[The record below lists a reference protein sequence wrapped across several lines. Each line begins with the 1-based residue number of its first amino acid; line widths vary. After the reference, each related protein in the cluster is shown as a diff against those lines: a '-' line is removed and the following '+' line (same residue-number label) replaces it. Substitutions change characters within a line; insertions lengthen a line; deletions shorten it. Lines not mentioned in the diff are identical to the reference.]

1 MPTLE
6 INLHPH
12 QIEIYN
18 DPRRFKI
25 IRAGRRFG
33 KSRLASRAIIVKA
46 LETPGGMYFI
56 IAPVVAQTG
65 IIWRE
70 ITKFLPK
77 DLVAKQYI
85 GDRRIILKNGATLWA
100 RSGDNPDTLR
110 GEGLDG
116 CILDEAAM
124 LRKDVWTESIR
135 PALADKMGWCWM
147 ISCVTKD
154 TFILT
159 DKGFLQMQ
167 DLPFTG
173 EANIPIPYTQH
184 VFGLNGLKA
193 SEFLWENKKSQVLA
207 ITIEGKYALTA
218 TPNHPVFAKKTKYR
232 KEGEWINAEDLK
244 VGQHIALQ
252 LNQQVFGNEDELS
265 YQVPKGKRKSKNAIT
280 LPRVVTPDFAYLCG
294 IILGD
299 GYINDSYFTVVN
311 PDIEIID
318 FLKSNPFGLCPS
330 IQVGEKGLHRMT
342 CGSYEFAAA
351 FNQLG
356 YEKVKSRHK
365 KIPPR
370 CLRWSKEN
378 LCALLSGL
386 FDTDGHVYIK
396 KDRSVIGFSS
406 SSKEMIEQVRMLL
419 LNLGIITQLSKI
431 ATKPTTKVPVESLE
445 YQVIIADQT
454 AVSRFINQIGFRV
467 SRKQSQ
473 IAIPKEKVY
482 GDRRR
487 IYEKH
492 DGYEIVWKR
501 ITDISEGEAETY
513 DFHIPDGHSF
523 FTNGMISHNT
533 PKGKNWFYKEYMKGV
548 STDPKYA
555 DYAGFHYTSYD
566 NPFLR
571 RSEVDA
577 MSEELPELAFKQEIM
592 AEFIEGGGMVF
603 QTFIQ
608 CIRDDILSEYVPGHL
623 YCMGVDLG
631 RKQDFNVIFVG
642 DMESKQ
648 VVYFERFTD
657 MEWTV
662 VEQHI
667 KQVYVDYGSPITY
680 IDSTGKG
687 EPVYERLLEAGVNCI
702 GINLNVAT
710 KPMLVKGLK
719 LAFDRRQIYIPD
731 IPVVKEELEAY
742 TFEVSRFGN
751 VKYAAPDG
759 FHDDTV
765 IALALLNYGMNGAN
779 PSCFGM
785 VGDDQDE
792 DNIYAQIPDIV
803 ESWDDCVIDIGSDT
817 AVIPELM
824 R

>member
-77 DLVAKQYI
+77 ELIAKQYI
-85 GDRRIILKNGATLWA
+85 GDRRIILKNGANLWA

-124 LRKDVWTESIR
+124 LRKDVWTEAIR

-147 ISCVTKD
+147 IS
-154 TFILT
+154 
-159 DKGFLQMQ
+159 
-167 DLPFTG
+167 
-173 EANIPIPYTQH
+173 
-184 VFGLNGLKA
+184 
-193 SEFLWENKKSQVLA
+193 
-207 ITIEGKYALTA
+207 
-218 TPNHPVFAKKTKYR
+218 
-232 KEGEWINAEDLK
+232 
-244 VGQHIALQ
+244 
-252 LNQQVFGNEDELS
+252 
-265 YQVPKGKRKSKNAIT
+265 
-280 LPRVVTPDFAYLCG
+280 
-294 IILGD
+294 
-299 GYINDSYFTVVN
+299 
-311 PDIEIID
+311 
-318 FLKSNPFGLCPS
+318 
-330 IQVGEKGLHRMT
+330 
-342 CGSYEFAAA
+342 
-351 FNQLG
+351 
-356 YEKVKSRHK
+356 
-365 KIPPR
+365 
-370 CLRWSKEN
+370 
-378 LCALLSGL
+378 
-386 FDTDGHVYIK
+386 
-396 KDRSVIGFSS
+396 
-406 SSKEMIEQVRMLL
+406 
-419 LNLGIITQLSKI
+419 
-431 ATKPTTKVPVESLE
+431 
-445 YQVIIADQT
+445 
-454 AVSRFINQIGFRV
+454 
-467 SRKQSQ
+467 
-473 IAIPKEKVY
+473 
-482 GDRRR
+482 
-487 IYEKH
+487 
-492 DGYEIVWKR
+492 
-501 ITDISEGEAETY
+501 
-513 DFHIPDGHSF
+513 
-523 FTNGMISHNT
+523 T

-555 DYAGFHYTSYD
+555 DYAAFHYTSYD

-571 RSEVDA
+571 KSEVDA
-577 MSEELPELAFKQEIM
+577 MAEELPDLAFKQEIM

-603 QTFIQ
+603 QSFVQ

-631 RKQDFNVIFVG
+631 RKQDFNVIFVA

-702 GINLNVAT
+702 GINMNVAT
-710 KPMLVKGLK
+710 KPMLIKGLK

-731 IPVVKEELEAY
+731 IPVLKEELEAY

-765 IALALLNYGMNGAN
+765 IALALVNYGMNGAN

-785 VGDDQDE
+785 IGDDSDE

-817 AVIPELM
+817 AVIPELI